1 MRTVNA
7 CLPWLC
13 RTREETLQCAVLGPL
28 FFWLY
33 SYVYRLNTI
42 LDLRAD
48 NDRLQTLVTEYRARL
63 PAAEPSDA
71 TNTSSPSQP
80 GSMYATSSLSAT
92 RLPPPPKSN
101 DIAGLTSDPINM
113 TKLNAAADNL
123 EYGKTSLYSSV
134 PSNAE
139 DQAEEGSKKKKV
151 CKQNKR

>member
-1 MRTVNA
+1 MHV
-7 CLPWLC
+7 CHGF
-13 RTREETLQCAVLGPL
+13 AVCGKKHCNVRSPDLY
-28 FFWLY
+28 FFFGFY
-33 SYVYRLNTI
+33 SCVHRLNTI

-48 NDRLQTLVTEYRARL
+48 NDRLQTLVTEYRSRL
-63 PAAEPSDA
+63 PAETSGA

-92 RLPPPPKSN
+92 RIPPPPKSN
-101 DIAGLTSDPINM
+101 DMAGLTSDPINM